1 MGTEERG
8 TVARLLSGQGRGK
21 EDGHRRAGNSGPPG
35 SRVLW
40 ADPTSESFRDS
51 QEPPGL
57 ELSCCRQ
64 PPDGKGE
71 IIQQPSIYQQLL
83 CSRGQRWQ

>member
-1 MGTEERG
+1 MGTEEQG
-8 TVARLLSGQGRGK
+8 TVARLAL
-21 EDGHRRAGNSGPPG
+21 
-35 SRVLW
+35 RVLW